1 MISTGDTAF
10 VLKQHTSRTASAPCF
25 RGRLPGLPVPAQ
37 QSLLVAAR
45 PTFVC
50 APARAHGQK
59 GRR

>member
-10 VLKQHTSRTASAPCF
+10 VLKQHTSRTAPAPRF
-25 RGRLPGLPVPAQ
+25 RRRLPGLPVPAQ

-45 PTFVC
+45 PTSVC
-50 APARAHGQK
+50 ATACAHGPK